1 VMETIEAVP
10 RAGLSVLVVEAEPA
24 ERGLIAGILEGAGH
38 QVMWC
43 PGPSARDGT
52 CVGTRA
58 GACPLADA
66 ADAVVLDTR
75 LQRDD
80 VLGGATGW
88 QLALFYRDSGLP
100 LVALV
105 EPGGASSLL
114 RGEGVVLL
122 RPPASRRAL
131 LRALARA
138 VSESRPLA

>member
-1 VMETIEAVP
+1 METIGADP
-10 RAGLSVLVVEAEPA
+10 RPGLSVLVVEADPA
-24 ERGLIAGILEGAGH
+24 ERELMAGILEEAGH

-52 CVGTRA
+52 CVGTRD

-88 QLALFYRDSGLP
+88 QLALFYRDSGVP

-105 EPGGASSLL
+105 EPGGGSSLL

-122 RPPASRRAL
+122 RRPVSQDAL
-131 LRALARA
+131 LRALTRA
-138 VSESRPLA
+138 VSESRPPA